1 MYLPICQWN
10 VGIREGL
17 AALKWVSRG
26 YTKSLD
32 KEIGAYDQNPMRNEF
47 FGHENIS
54 IATCVEKIGTVVCDL
69 CCYVNDIL

>member
-1 MYLPICQWN
+1 M
-10 VGIREGL
+10 

-69 CCYVNDIL
+69 CFYVNDLL